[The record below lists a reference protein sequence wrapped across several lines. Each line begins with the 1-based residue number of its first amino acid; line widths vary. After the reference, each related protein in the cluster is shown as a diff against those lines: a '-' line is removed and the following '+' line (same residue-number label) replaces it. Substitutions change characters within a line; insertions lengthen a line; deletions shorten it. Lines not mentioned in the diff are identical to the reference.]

1 MNNKE
6 IGWAYFYNEALEFS
20 DQFQIQM
27 SKQLELKFRLM
38 LGLTSK
44 SKKNKFMLFVGMEE
58 MKTVNQDGY
67 SFALIEIICPN
78 SFSKKITAYWKVKND
93 LDLLSVTQSNK
104 LTDNE
109 IEFGWC
115 SDFDK
120 DYFLKFYNS
129 RKKLNIEENN
139 ISFDVEFDFKL
150 FPDLSIKIYPTEKIQ
165 DEEIAN
171 VRKAFTQNLTC
182 AYVSEITESENSHS
196 LIIDFNDQSFNEGT
210 DELLEAIQ
218 AISSSEIGN
227 KVKKIIIE

>member
-93 LDLLSVTQSNK
+93 IDLLSVTQSNK

-129 RKKLNIEENN
+129 RKKLNKEENN

-150 FPDLSIKIYPTEKIQ
+150 FPDLSIKIYPIGKLQ
-165 DEEIAN
+165 EEQIAN
-171 VRKAFTQNLTC
+171 IRKAFVQNLTC
-182 AYVSEITESENSHS
+182 AYVSEITKSEDSHS
-196 LIIDFNDQSFNEGT
+196 LIIDFQDQAFDAGT
-210 DELLEAIQ
+210 DELLKAIQ
-218 AISSSEIGN
+218 AISASENGEKI
-227 KVKKIIIE
+227 KKLIIE